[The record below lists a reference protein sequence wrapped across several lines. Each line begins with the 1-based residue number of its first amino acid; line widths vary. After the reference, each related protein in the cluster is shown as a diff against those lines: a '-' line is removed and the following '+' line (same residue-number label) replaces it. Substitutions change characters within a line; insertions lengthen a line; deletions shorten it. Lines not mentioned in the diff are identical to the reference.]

1 MQPFEAI
8 VLLLAVAV
16 GLGIVSRWLGVA
28 YPILLVLAGLLLS
41 LQPGSPTYTL
51 PPDLVFLAFLPP
63 LLYAAAFNT
72 NWPAFRTQLRP
83 ITLLAVG
90 LVLFTT
96 AGVAWAA
103 HQFLGMDWGP
113 AFVLGAIV
121 APPDAVA
128 ATAITQR
135 VRIPRVVVTVLEGE
149 SLVNDAAALVAYR
162 MAVAAVVTGV
172 FSVADAGARFLLV
185 AGGGIAVGLA
195 GGCLVVWMHRWLNRS
210 GLADAKLTI
219 AVTLLAPYAVY
230 LPAEHLHVSGVLAV
244 VAAGMWVG
252 WRCEVVFPNDLYAE
266 ARPVWEMVEFLLNA
280 AIFILIGFQLP
291 AVLSDLRG
299 DYPPERLAG
308 AAALISA
315 VVILTRI
322 VWMFPGAYV
331 PRWLDRRLLGKG
343 DPYPP
348 WQNVSVVAWTGMRGV
363 VSLAAALAI
372 PRELSDGKPFPD
384 RGLIQFLTFWVI
396 FATLVGQGLTLP
408 LLIRWLGVD
417 NQAGADQPDPVEVAD
432 C

>member
-28 YPILLVLAGLLLS
+28 YPILLVLAGLWLS

-72 NWPAFRTQLRP
+72 HWPAFRTQLRA
-83 ITLLAVG
+83 ISLLAVG

-96 AGVAWAA
+96 VGVAWAA
-103 HQFLGMDWGP
+103 HQFLGLAWGP

-135 VRIPRVVVTVLEGE
+135 VRVPRVVATLLEGE

-162 MAVAAVVTGV
+162 MAVAAVVTGA
-172 FSVADAGARFLLV
+172 FSLADASAWFLLV
-185 AGGGIAVGLA
+185 AAGGVAVGLA
-195 GGCLVVWMHRWLNRS
+195 GGWLAVRMHRWLNQT

-219 AVTLLAPYAVY
+219 ALTLLTPYAVY

-244 VAAGMWVG
+244 VTAGMWVG
-252 WRCEVVFPNDLYAE
+252 WRCEAVFSEDLYAE
-266 ARPVWEMVEFLLNA
+266 ARSVWAMVEFLLNA

-299 DYPPERLAG
+299 DYTPGFLAG
-308 AAALISA
+308 AAALIAA
-315 VVILTRI
+315 VVILTRF

-331 PRWLDRRLLGKG
+331 PRWVDRRLLGKG

-372 PRELSDGKPFPD
+372 PREKANGELFPD

-417 NQAGADQPDPVEVAD
+417 KRADAEQPDPAEIAA